1 MKKLILTF
9 ASIMSEDQI
18 QILKQEL
25 STPKK
30 IVIVPHNNPDGDAVG
45 SVISLHGYLCQL
57 GHQVSM
63 ISPNDFPSFLK
74 WLENSDLFINYEKES
89 QRCDALINEAD
100 LIFNLD
106 HNALHRTGAMESIL
120 KEAKTTFVMIDH
132 HQQPDDFAQ
141 FIFSDSSMSSTCEM
155 IYHFLEMMNDTDKI
169 NSAMATA
176 MYTGILTDTGSFKYR
191 STTSTTLRVA
201 ANLMDKGADG
211 EAINRKIYDVNTPS
225 RMKLLGVALRN
236 MVILEN
242 YRTAYITLS
251 QKELNDNNFKK
262 GDTEGF
268 VNYALSL
275 DGIVFAQIFIE
286 NESEA
291 IVKTSLRSKGDFD
304 VNQLARDNWEGGGH
318 KNAAGGKS
326 DLSMTATVK
335 KLISIL
341 PAYKNELRDVVI

>member
-1 MKKLILTF
+1 MNK
-9 ASIMSEDQI
+9 DQI
-18 QILKQEL
+18 QNLQQEL
-25 STPKK
+25 STAKK
-30 IVIVPHNNPDGDAVG
+30 IVIVPHKNPDGDAVG
-45 SVISLHGYLCQL
+45 SVIALYGYLIQL

-74 WLENSDLFINYEKES
+74 WMENSDLFLNYEKEKEQS
-89 QRCDALINEAD
+89 DRLIEKAD

-106 HNALHRTGAMESIL
+106 HNAFHRAGDMESIL
-120 KEAKTTFVMIDH
+120 NEVDATFVMIDH
-132 HQQPDDFAQ
+132 HQQPDDFATYTY
-141 FIFSDSSMSSTCEM
+141 SDTSMSSTCEM

-169 NSAMATA
+169 NPAMAAA

-201 ANLMDKGADG
+201 ANLVDKGANS

-225 RMKLLGVALRN
+225 RMKLLGVALSN
-236 MVILEN
+236 MVILEK
-242 YRTAYITLS
+242 YRTAYITLT
-251 QKELNDNNFKK
+251 QKDLNDNNFKK

-286 NESEA
+286 KESEA
-291 IVKTSLRSKGDFD
+291 IIKTSLRSKGDFD
-304 VNQLARDNWEGGGH
+304 VNQLARENWEGGGH

-326 DLSMTATVK
+326 DLSMTETIK

-341 PAYKNELRDVVI
+341 PSYEKELHEVVI

>member
-1 MKKLILTF
+1 MNK
-9 ASIMSEDQI
+9 DQI
-18 QILKQEL
+18 QSLKQEL
-25 STPKK
+25 STTKK
-30 IVIVPHNNPDGDAVG
+30 IVIVPHKSPDGDAVG
-45 SVISLHGYLCQL
+45 SVIALYGYLIQL

-74 WLENSDLFINYEKES
+74 WMENSDLFLNYEKEKDQS
-89 QRCDALINEAD
+89 DALIKEAD

-106 HNALHRTGAMESIL
+106 HNAFHRAGAMESIL
-120 KEAKTTFVMIDH
+120 EEVDATFVMIDH
-132 HQQPDDFAQ
+132 HQQPDDFARYTY
-141 FIFSDSSMSSTCEM
+141 SDSSMSSTCEM

-169 NSAMATA
+169 NQAMAAA
-176 MYTGILTDTGSFKYR
+176 MYTGILTDTGSFKYS

-201 ANLMDKGADG
+201 ANLVDKGANS

-225 RMKLLGVALRN
+225 RMKLLGVALSN
-236 MVILEN
+236 MVILEK
-242 YRTAYITLS
+242 YRTAYITLT

-286 NESEA
+286 KESES
-291 IVKTSLRSKGDFD
+291 IIKTSLRSKGDFD
-304 VNQLARDNWEGGGH
+304 VNQMARENWEGGGH

-326 DLSMTATVK
+326 DLSMTETIK

-341 PAYKNELRDVVI
+341 PAYEKELHEVVI